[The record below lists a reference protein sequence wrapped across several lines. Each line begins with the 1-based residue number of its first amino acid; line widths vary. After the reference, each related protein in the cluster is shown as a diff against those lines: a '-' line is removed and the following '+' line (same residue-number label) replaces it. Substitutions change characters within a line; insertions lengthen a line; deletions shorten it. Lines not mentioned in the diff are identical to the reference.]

1 MEKNNGKLTL
11 AYSVHKA
18 LLHSLLQPVVV
29 PEEGYNP
36 SIHAGYIDY
45 SFFFTRDYTKD
56 AYDGQTPLHAHVTH
70 TREHT

>member
-29 PEEGYNP
+29 PEEGA
-36 SIHAGYIDY
+36 I
-45 SFFFTRDYTKD
+45 
-56 AYDGQTPLHAHVTH
+56 
-70 TREHT
+70 